1 MRGRS
6 VAGALALSSL
16 LLAAACS
23 SSGSSGGA
31 ANGAGAAGAGEVS
44 SAPVANSD
52 NNAWALR
59 YTGGSAGPA
68 KGTPYKIGFVSQDT
82 FLPSATQGARAAVA
96 YVDAELGGVGGRP
109 IELVSCSVN
118 VPEDAAR
125 CGAQMANDASLSL
138 VIVGG
143 LSVGNKEFYDA
154 VGGRKAILIGNAL
167 ASEDFVTTRGV
178 AYTAGSPGVLMG
190 MARFAVEEL
199 KARTVAGIVPDTP
212 AGRAAAQQ
220 LVKPIL
226 DAAKVKFRPVFISLQ
241 ATTPDLTTALQA
253 SGAGSAD
260 ALITAFPPSSCISM
274 YDAIHSLGIK
284 PKVITTDQCADVP
297 VRAHLK
303 TVGAADAVPDGW
315 YYANYGY
322 NFDLP
327 DVDSGMKTYQYAAAK
342 YAKPLGSAP
351 VELRGFSGPTFG
363 TVMTAAKIVNQLGV
377 DKATSF
383 DVVDRALRGFAGPAM
398 LQVGPLKC
406 GQAPF
411 VAVCGHQIGVDQYT
425 GGKWTS
431 VRDGLNDKPVN
442 LLAPVS

>member
-23 SSGSSGGA
+23 SSGSSGA
-31 ANGAGAAGAGEVS
+31 RANGAGAAGAGEVS

-260 ALITAFPPSSCISM
+260 ALITAFP
-274 YDAIHSLGIK
+274 
-284 PKVITTDQCADVP
+284 
-297 VRAHLK
+297 R
-303 TVGAADAVPDGW
+303 
-315 YYANYGY
+315 
-322 NFDLP
+322 
-327 DVDSGMKTYQYAAAK
+327 AAA
-342 YAKPLGSAP
+342 SACTTRSTRSASSP
-351 VELRGFSGPTFG
+351 R
-363 TVMTAAKIVNQLGV
+363 
-377 DKATSF
+377 
-383 DVVDRALRGFAGPAM
+383 
-398 LQVGPLKC
+398 
-406 GQAPF
+406 
-411 VAVCGHQIGVDQYT
+411 
-425 GGKWTS
+425 
-431 VRDGLNDKPVN
+431 
-442 LLAPVS
+442 